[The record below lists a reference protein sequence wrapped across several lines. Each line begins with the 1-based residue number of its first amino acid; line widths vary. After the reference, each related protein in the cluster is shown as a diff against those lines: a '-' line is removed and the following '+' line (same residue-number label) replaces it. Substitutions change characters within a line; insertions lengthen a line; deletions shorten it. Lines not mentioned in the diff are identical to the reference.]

1 MKKSDLSVFG
11 TIAQNRDKS
20 NNIINKPSEY
30 NKNAKNG
37 KNAKKVNR

>member
-20 NNIINKPSEY
+20 NIINKPSEY